1 LPQQQAS
8 PEMSPQQKEKALRVA
23 RLAVIIVL
31 CISPLLLVALLAIQP
46 MRDELR
52 KRYGFEPPE
61 YYDKLPA
68 DTDENRA
75 AVVKLLDER
84 DRYEAMRRE
93 AVKPKP
99 RPELNHGRTN
109 SFNDFVITD
118 PNPDP
123 WPAHSLAYGFE
134 YERIACHQR
143 WGLLDRT
150 FNLCKSVDASAI
162 AADHYARDVEN
173 YWIAKL
179 GATTSE

>member
-1 LPQQQAS
+1 
-8 PEMSPQQKEKALRVA
+8 MSPQQKEKALRVA

-52 KRYGFEPPE
+52 
-61 YYDKLPA
+61 KLPA